1 MKHNIPKPVEY
12 FKRNSERE
20 IYSGKCIYL
29 EIRKI
34 SNKEP
39 NVSP

>member
-20 IYSGKCIYL
+20 IFSGKYIYL
-29 EIRKI
+29 EIKKI
-34 SNKEP
+34 SNKDP
-39 NVSP
+39 NVLP